1 MKKKAMKKMKSL
13 SSMLGATN
21 RRSSTASFGSV
32 GGASVSYN
40 IQHTLDIDLCDL
52 FLIPFDN
59 KK

>member
-1 MKKKAMKKMKSL
+1 MKKMKSL